1 MARAVLMCRA
11 LVVGCAIGALCACAP
26 LAPWERGVLAQPRMA
41 PVTNPA
47 QHALRT
53 HLHESREAASGS
65 ANSAGG
71 GCGCT

>member
-1 MARAVLMCRA
+1 MGQRIFRVLILACG
-11 LVVGCAIGALCACAP
+11 VVATSACAP
-26 LAPWERGVLAQPRMA
+26 LAPWERGILAQPRMA
-41 PVTNPA
+41 PVPNPA
-47 QHALRT
+47 QHALRA